1 MDSGP
6 SLTGTVGAA
15 CAIESA
21 SRLDSGLLAQRVRI
35 LLRAEL
41 GGLDNLII
49 SVSNCGGLIFLEA
62 WPMAWANA
70 EKQALHKL
78 TERSKCITDIC
89 MMVWGF
95 PQSSH
100 APSSELKWI
109 NMSMLPIENFN
120 RAC

>member
-6 SLTGTVGAA
+6 SSTGTVGGA

-41 GGLDNLII
+41 GGLDNPII

-95 PQSSH
+95 LQSSH

-109 NMSMLPIENFN
+109 NMSIPIENFN